1 MVIDIHKFDDTPL
14 QIPCVMD
21 DDKLSHVGVVVVV
34 VVGEGGVFLRIRKKG
49 AIWKATD
56 LL

>member
-1 MVIDIHKFDDTPL
+1 MIDIHKFDDTPL